1 LTHINARPFGPTY
14 HFRYHGNSG
23 PVMIKHYPYF
33 FNYAPVILVHD
44 PLAEFLGASED
55 GLIEY
60 QYADAVALAGHS
72 CPTVAAAYLMTRA
85 ALRALY
91 LGAVPERGAIRV
103 EWRNDR
109 ATGVTG
115 VMANVVSLITGA
127 ADSAGFKG
135 IGGHFE
141 RCNRLAFNVPMEGEV
156 RFTRL
161 DNNAEVEVSAHLDS
175 VPMAPA
181 VRTLLPRCITGAAT
195 DDERAEF
202 RRLWQ
207 TRVHSLLLEHADD
220 PKVIAVHTSESEA
233 A

>member
-1 LTHINARPFGPTY
+1 M
-14 HFRYHGNSG
+14 
-23 PVMIKHYPYF
+23 VKHPPYF

-44 PLAEFLGASED
+44 PLAAFLGATED

-72 CPTVAAAYLMTRA
+72 CPTVAAAFLMTRA
-85 ALRALY
+85 TLRALY

-115 VMANVVSLITGA
+115 VMANIASLVTGA

-141 RCNRLAFNVPMEGEV
+141 RCDLLAFNVPMDGEA

-161 DNNAEVEVSAHLDS
+161 DNGAEVEVSAHLDA

-181 VRTLLPRCITGAAT
+181 IRTLLPRCISGAAT
-195 DDERAEF
+195 ADEQAEF
-202 RRLWQ
+202 RLLWQ
-207 TRVHSLLLEHADD
+207 TRVRSLLLQHADD
-220 PKVIAVHTSESEA
+220 PEVIAVHSSESEA